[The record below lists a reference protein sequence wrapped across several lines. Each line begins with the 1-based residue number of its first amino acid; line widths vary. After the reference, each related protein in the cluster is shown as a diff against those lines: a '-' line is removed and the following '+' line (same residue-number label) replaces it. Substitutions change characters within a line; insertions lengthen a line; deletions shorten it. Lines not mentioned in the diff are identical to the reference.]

1 MRIGLLT
8 GEYPPLQGG
17 VGDFTRQ
24 LARAMA
30 QAGHDVQVL
39 TTRRSPSGAAATPDD
54 AGVTV
59 RRAVERWGW
68 RSLWA
73 ARTWAAEHK
82 LDVVN
87 VQYQAA
93 MYSLA
98 APIHFLPDVVGKPC
112 VATFHDLRIP
122 YLFPKAGGLRH
133 AAVTHLAGRS
143 CAAIATDPADAVEL
157 ERRGVRSVTQIPI
170 GSNVAAQPPTGYDPV
185 AWRQARGLRADDFV
199 VGYFGFLNHSK
210 GGDTLI
216 DALAALVAAE
226 PRTRLLLIG
235 GQAGSSDATDLVF
248 AERIKAMIEQH
259 HLADRVIRT
268 GYLPEAET
276 SAALLAC
283 DVMALPYRDGV
294 SLRRGTL
301 MAALAHGRAIVST
314 TSDTQPDELR
324 AGEDIVLVAPDAP
337 EQLAQALL
345 ELSREPHRRA
355 RLGEGARALAAR
367 FGWEA
372 IAARTVDVLAACL
385 TRGSIEGRA

>member
-30 QAGHDVQVL
+30 EAGHEVQVL
-39 TTRRSPSGAAATPDD
+39 TMSLSASAGKAASDP
-54 AGVTV
+54 GITV
-59 RRAVERWGW
+59 VRAIPRWGW

-73 ARTWAAEHK
+73 ARAWAAEGK

-93 MYSLA
+93 MYGLA
-98 APIHFLPDVVGKPC
+98 APIHFLPDVVGRPC

-133 AAVTHLAGRS
+133 AAVTHLARNS
-143 CAAIATDPADAVEL
+143 CAAIATDPADAAEL
-157 ERRGVRSVTQIPI
+157 MRRGVRSVTQIPI
-170 GSNVAAQPPTGYDPV
+170 GSNVAAQPPAGYDRV
-185 AWRQARGLRADDFV
+185 AWRRSRGLHADDFV

-216 DALAALVAAE
+216 EALTALAPSVPTA
-226 PRTRLLLIG
+226 RLLLIG
-235 GQAGSSDATDLVF
+235 GQAGSSDATDSAF
-248 AERIKAMIEQH
+248 AERIATLIERH
-259 HLADRVIRT
+259 AVAERVIRT
-268 GYLPEAET
+268 GFLPEAET

-283 DVMALPYRDGV
+283 DVMALPYRDGA

-301 MAALAHGRAIVST
+301 MAALAHGLPIVST
-314 TSDTQPDELR
+314 TGDALPAELR
-324 AGEDIVLVAPDAP
+324 DGDNVVLVPPGVP
-337 EQLAQALL
+337 ERLAQALL
-345 ELSREPHRRA
+345 DLSRDPQRKRG
-355 RLGEGARALAAR
+355 LGEGARALAAR
-367 FGWEA
+367 FGWDA
-372 IAARTVDVLAACL
+372 IAARTLDVLAACL
-385 TRGSIEGRA
+385 ADAKARRA

>member
-8 GEYPPLQGG
+8 GEYPPQQGG

-30 QAGHDVQVL
+30 KAGHDVQVL
-39 TTRRSPSGAAATPDD
+39 TTRRAPSGAGATPDE
-54 AGVTV
+54 GVSV

-73 ARTWAAEHK
+73 ARAWAAEQK
-82 LDVVN
+82 LDIVN

-93 MYSLA
+93 MYDLA

-133 AAVTHLAGRS
+133 AAITHLAGRS

-157 ERRGVRSVTQIPI
+157 VRRGVRSVTQIPI
-170 GSNVAAQPPTGYDPV
+170 GSNVAAQPPAGYGSV
-185 AWRQARGLRADDFV
+185 AWRQSRGLRADDFV

-216 DALAALVAAE
+216 EALAALVAAE
-226 PRTRLLLIG
+226 PNTRLLLVG
-235 GQAGSSDATDLVF
+235 GAAGSSDATDLVF
-248 AERIKAMIEQH
+248 AERIAGLIEQH
-259 HLADRVIRT
+259 HLADHVIRT
-268 GYLPEAET
+268 GFLPEAET

-301 MAALAHGRAIVST
+301 MAALAHGRPIVST
-314 TSDTQPDELR
+314 TSDALPDELR
-324 AGEDIVLVAPDAP
+324 AGDTIVLVPPGSP

-345 ELSREPHRRA
+345 DLSRDPQRRA
-355 RLGEGARALAAR
+355 RLGEGAQALAAR
-367 FGWEA
+367 FGWDA

-385 TRGSIEGRA
+385 TDGSKARRR